1 MGLFLRSTRVRAV
14 RVLQPS
20 APVPQGYEDAKIA
33 WGGIALA
40 FSPLV
45 VIVLVLA
52 ISAMTEEELRR
63 PVLLLMMFVMI
74 GILLALL
81 GGVAPMW
88 NVRKDQVRIA
98 RSGPLR
104 FVSRGFGGPLQ
115 LSAALCFWVAA
126 GLAARSRMAGS
137 GLMISGVLGSPLS
150 VIVLTLVGLLI
161 LGNAAYRAFEPPSLK
176 LDEHGLWVQRLFS
189 ANLLGWE
196 EVDRA
201 AARLDGTVAS
211 LEIMLTRRYNI
222 IVQQKYL
229 GSDPR
234 LVAEVVNYFSRQP
247 RQRAALY
254 DPIRALELVVERE
267 PSPSTP

>member
-1 MGLFLRSTRVRAV
+1 
-14 RVLQPS
+14 
-20 APVPQGYEDAKIA
+20 
-33 WGGIALA
+33 
-40 FSPLV
+40 
-45 VIVLVLA
+45 
-52 ISAMTEEELRR
+52 MTEEELRR
-63 PVLLLMMFVMI
+63 PVLVLMMFVMI

-115 LSAALCFWVAA
+115 LSAAPCFWVAA

-137 GLMISGVLGSPLS
+137 
-150 VIVLTLVGLLI
+150 
-161 LGNAAYRAFEPPSLK
+161 
-176 LDEHGLWVQRLFS
+176 GLWVQRLFS

-201 AARLDGTVAS
+201 AARLDGNIAS

-229 GSDPR
+229 GPDPR